1 MGSLGSRA
9 RGGTACAAAGLLLLA
24 LGGCAATNPPR
35 SLSVASTP
43 GLFNRNVEQQL
54 RDHEQRWDG
63 VPYRWGGLS
72 RDGVDC
78 SGFVMTTYQDLFGLS
93 LPRAT
98 REQVQVGQAVPPDE
112 LQAGDLVFFNLS
124 GRARHVGL
132 YLGAGEFAHASTS
145 EGVTISHLDETYWRK
160 TYWTSRR
167 VLPPPDTLPPSDLV
181 EERLPKPRA
190 GW

>member
-1 MGSLGSRA
+1 MGSLGSSA
-9 RGGTACAAAGLLLLA
+9 QGVTVCTASLILLA
-24 LGGCAATNPPR
+24 LGGCATTNTPR
-35 SLSVASTP
+35 SLSVASTS
-43 GLFNRNVEQQL
+43 GRFNKNVEQQL
-54 RDHEQRWDG
+54 RDHERRWHG

-78 SGFVMTTYQDLFGLS
+78 SGFVMTAYRELFGLS

-98 REQVQVGQAVPPDE
+98 GNQVRVGQAVPQDE
-112 LQAGDLVFFNLS
+112 LQAGDLVFFHLP

-160 TYWTSRR
+160 GYWTTRR
-167 VLPPPDTLPPSDLV
+167 VLPPPDMPPSADLV
-181 EERLPKPRA
+181 EEPLPQSRV